1 MDREQ
6 LKKDLAFMLSVAKQE
21 AASIGRITVAVWIVV
36 LLMMLVINI
45 YDVITQ

>member
-6 LKKDLAFMLSVAKQE
+6 LKKDLQFIANGMKDEAK
-21 AASIGRITVAVWIVV
+21 SIGRITAAVWVVV